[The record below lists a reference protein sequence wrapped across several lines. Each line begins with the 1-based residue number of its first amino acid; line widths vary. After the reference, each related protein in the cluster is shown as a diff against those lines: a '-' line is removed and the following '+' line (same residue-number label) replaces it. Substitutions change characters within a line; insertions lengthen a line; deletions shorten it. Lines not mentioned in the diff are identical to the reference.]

1 MSEEIFRNYYG
12 KNYEKV
18 KAAVPV
24 EIRKMKADF
33 VRKYPN
39 ATLSKFDFEVTFA
52 KDGTVESRDIFYK
65 VDDLTSYDITSDT
78 FRTNPEWTRYLHW
91 VEGWRSVLPDAIF
104 RPNKDFKMNVHTFKV
119 YVTETENFLTKLETI
134 KPVYD
139 KPPETFINTIP
150 FDYHSNSYFCS
161 LAACYVAMFKS
172 GISEDHLT
180 NNFPNSHSNIVT
192 SIVRFYLHFHLS
204 RFMRNPNLLDQYLTG
219 DDKRTIRKYT
229 PVRETWVRRT
239 VSSHA
244 NIGTWYYGLPV
255 SEQKRIRRQKYHL
268 TKYGGSFIEFEYLT
282 GRSPF
287 DVENDYKTF
296 IPKTSRGLTKVGQKL
311 FQQSI
316 EAFVY
321 SVLGAQA
328 KTRWSITGQ
337 GAKSLQTQ
345 EVFRKVVEDTIVQDD
360 VTVTISN
367 MRTAIANTHVT
378 LNFAIMP
385 GLILIP
391 SDLRILTK
399 PIPGF
404 SNVLTVAKNG
414 MTFGKNEKV
423 NYTSNPVPTPT
434 NNIDEGHDITP
445 VPVVEDFKPPE
456 LRQKSDT
463 QNIALGTAAVA
474 SFGLAYLV
482 FRR

>member
-1 MSEEIFRNYYG
+1 MSEDIFRNYYG

-18 KAAVPV
+18 KAESPI
-24 EIRKMKADF
+24 EIQKMKANF
-33 VRKYPN
+33 IRKYPN

-78 FRTNPEWTRYLHW
+78 FLTNPEWIRYLHW
-91 VEGWRSVLPDAIF
+91 VEGWRSVQPDAIF
-104 RPNKDFKMNVHTFKV
+104 RPNKDFKMDVHTFKV
-119 YVTETENFLTKLETI
+119 YVTETGKFMTKLEPI
-134 KPVYD
+134 KPVYYN
-139 KPPETFINTIP
+139 PPGTFINTIP
-150 FDYHSNSYFCS
+150 FDYHSNAYFCS
-161 LAACYVAMFKS
+161 LAASYIAMFKS

-180 NNFPNSHSNIVT
+180 NSFPNSHSNIIT
-192 SIVRFYLHFHLS
+192 SIVRFHLHFHLS
-204 RFMRNPNLLDQYLTG
+204 RFMRNPKLLDQYLTG
-219 DDKRTIRKYT
+219 DDIRTIRKYT
-229 PVRETWVRRT
+229 PVHETWVRRT
-239 VSSHA
+239 ASSHA
-244 NIGTWYYGLPV
+244 NLGTWYYDKPV
-255 SEQKRIRRQKYHL
+255 SEHRKIRRQKYHL
-268 TKYGGSFIEFEYLT
+268 TKYGGSFIEYVYLT
-282 GRSPF
+282 GRLPF
-287 DVENDYKTF
+287 DVENDYKTL

-311 FQQSI
+311 FQQLI

-345 EVFRKVVEDTIVQDD
+345 GVFRKVARDTIVQDD
-360 VTVTISN
+360 VTATISN
-367 MRTAIANTHVT
+367 MRTAIASTHVV

-399 PIPGF
+399 PILGF

-414 MTFGKNEKV
+414 MMFGTNEKV
-423 NYTSNPVPTPT
+423 NYTSNPVPTPM
-434 NNIDEGHDITP
+434 NNIDESHDITP
-445 VPVVEDFKPPE
+445 APTVEDFKPPE
-456 LRQKSDT
+456 LRQKSET
-463 QNIALGTAAVA
+463 QHFSLGTAAVA
-474 SFGLAYLV
+474 SFGIAYLV

>member
-18 KAAVPV
+18 KEAAPI
-24 EIRKMKADF
+24 EIRKMKANF
-33 VRKYPN
+33 IRKYPN

-52 KDGTVESRDIFYK
+52 KDGTVDSRDIFYK

-78 FRTNPEWTRYLHW
+78 FRTNPEWTKYLHW
-91 VEGWRSVLPDAIF
+91 VEGWRSVRPDAIF

-119 YVTETENFLTKLETI
+119 YVTETDNFLTKLETI

-139 KPPETFINTIP
+139 KPHETFINTIP

-161 LAACYVAMFKS
+161 LAACYVAIFKS

-192 SIVRFYLHFHLS
+192 SIVRFHLHFHLS

-296 IPKTSRGLTKVGQKL
+296 IPKTSRGLTKVEQKL

-328 KTRWSITGQ
+328 KTRWSITDQ

-434 NNIDEGHDITP
+434 NNIDESHDITP
-445 VPVVEDFKPPE
+445 TPTVEDFKPPE

>member
-1 MSEEIFRNYYG
+1 MSEDIFRNYYG

-18 KAAVPV
+18 KAATPI
-24 EIRKMKADF
+24 EIRKMKENF
-33 VRKYPN
+33 RRKYPN
-39 ATLSKFDFEVTFA
+39 ATLSKFDFEITFT

-78 FRTNPEWTRYLHW
+78 FRTNLEWTKYLHW

-104 RPNKDFKMNVHTFKV
+104 RPNKDFKMDVHTFKV
-119 YVTETENFLTKLETI
+119 YVTETGNFLTKLEPI

-139 KPPETFINTIP
+139 KPKDTFINTIP

-161 LAACYVAMFKS
+161 LAASYIAMFKS

-192 SIVRFYLHFHLS
+192 SIVRFHLHFHLS
-204 RFMRNPNLLDQYLTG
+204 RFMRNPKPLDQYLTR
-219 DDKRTIRKYT
+219 DDIRTIWKFT
-229 PVRETWVRRT
+229 PVHETWERRT
-239 VSSHA
+239 DSSHE
-244 NIGTWYYGLPV
+244 NIGTWYYDKPV
-255 SEQKRIRRQKYHL
+255 NERGRIRRQKYHL
-268 TKYGGSFIEFEYLT
+268 TKYGGTFIEYEYLT

-287 DVENDYKTF
+287 DVENDYKTL

-321 SVLGAQA
+321 SVLGVQA
-328 KTRWSITGQ
+328 KTRWSITGK

-345 EVFRKVVEDTIVQDD
+345 EVFRKVARDTIVQDS

-367 MRTAIANTHVT
+367 MRTAITNTHVVI
-378 LNFAIMP
+378 NFAIMP

-391 SDLRILTK
+391 SDLRILMK

-414 MTFGKNEKV
+414 MMFGKNEKV

-434 NNIDEGHDITP
+434 NNIDESHDITP
-445 VPVVEDFKPPE
+445 TPTVENFKPTE
-456 LRQKSDT
+456 LRQKTDT
-463 QNIALGTAAVA
+463 QNIALAQ
-474 SFGLAYLV
+474 
-482 FRR
+482 RQ

>member
-1 MSEEIFRNYYG
+1 MSEDIFRNYYG

-18 KAAVPV
+18 KTATPI
-24 EIRKMKADF
+24 EIRKMKENF
-33 VRKYPN
+33 RRKYPN
-39 ATLSKFDFEVTFA
+39 ATLSKFDFEITFA

-78 FRTNPEWTRYLHW
+78 FHTYPELTKYLHW

-104 RPNKDFKMNVHTFKV
+104 RPNKDFKMDVHTFKV
-119 YVTETENFLTKLETI
+119 YVTETGNFLTKLEPI

-139 KPPETFINTIP
+139 KPKDTFINTIP
-150 FDYHSNSYFCS
+150 FDYHFNSYFCS
-161 LAACYVAMFKS
+161 LTACYVGMFKS

-180 NNFPNSHSNIVT
+180 NSFPNSHSNIVT
-192 SIVRFYLHFHLS
+192 SIVRFHLHFHLS
-204 RFMRNPNLLDQYLTG
+204 RFMRNPKFLDQYLTR
-219 DDKRTIRKYT
+219 DDIRTIRKFT
-229 PVRETWVRRT
+229 PVHETWERRT
-239 VSSHA
+239 DSSHA
-244 NIGTWYYGLPV
+244 NLGTWYYDKPV
-255 SEQKRIRRQKYHL
+255 SEQRRIRRQKYHR
-268 TKYGGSFIEFEYLT
+268 TKYGGTFIEYECLT

-287 DVENDYKTF
+287 DVENDYKTL

-345 EVFRKVVEDTIVQDD
+345 EVFRKVGRDTVVQDD

-367 MRTAIANTHVT
+367 MGTAITNTHVI

-391 SDLRILTK
+391 SDLRILMK

-404 SNVLTVAKNG
+404 SNVLMVAKNG
-414 MTFGKNEKV
+414 MMFGKNEKV

-434 NNIDEGHDITP
+434 NNIDESHDITSP
-445 VPVVEDFKPPE
+445 CCGGFETPRTKAEV
-456 LRQKSDT
+456 
-463 QNIALGTAAVA
+463 
-474 SFGLAYLV
+474 
-482 FRR
+482 